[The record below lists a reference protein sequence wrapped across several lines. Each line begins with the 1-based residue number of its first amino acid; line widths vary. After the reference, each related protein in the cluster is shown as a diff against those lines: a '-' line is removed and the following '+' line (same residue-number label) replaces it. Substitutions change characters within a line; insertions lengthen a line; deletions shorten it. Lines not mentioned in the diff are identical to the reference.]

1 MRKYGY
7 ESTQLGKSVLR
18 YPNFKIKPTLGDQ
31 REKIEQENVIP
42 ESSFPAF
49 LVAAYV
55 PSVRIPTHSHYIH
68 RQYDRVG

>member
-7 ESTQLGKSVLR
+7 GSTQLGKSVLR
-18 YPNFKIKPTLGDQ
+18 YPNLKIKQMLRDQ

-49 LVAAYV
+49 LIAAHV
-55 PSVRIPTHSHYIH
+55 PSLRIPTHSHYIR
-68 RQYDRVG
+68 RQYDREG